1 MPNETLA
8 CPLPDYALPR
18 AAEVDSRTLPRPAG
32 DARAMWPRRILVAS
46 DASAASDAAIL
57 AARVLAERS
66 GASVEMA
73 AVYSPRIPL
82 PASPE
87 RRGFEQCETPE
98 RSEAAALLRSVR
110 KQRRRSVPERRDWP
124 LRLGVGDAGT
134 MIVRLANAAASDLVV
149 LGIGELD
156 PADRRYAGHTAACV
170 ARYLETA
177 LFAAAPGCEVP
188 VRCVVALPE
197 GRTHAPTLRAAVGC
211 LPSGSHLWIVV
222 PSESSTQAPDRVQS
236 ESAHE
241 LVANACGPDLAGQ
254 VDALDLVRVDVAGEM
269 LAGVLRVI
277 DDVKAQLIAVPNRGD
292 PGAVR
297 AFLEN
302 LAEPLLLATRCS
314 VLIVPD
320 ERTAAA

>member
-1 MPNETLA
+1 MPKETLA
-8 CPLPDYALPR
+8 CPLPAYALPR
-18 AAEVDSRTLPRPAG
+18 AAEVDTRTLARPAG

-46 DASAASDAAIL
+46 DASSASDAAIV
-57 AARVLAERS
+57 ATRILAERS

-87 RRGFEQCETPE
+87 RRGFEQCEMPE
-98 RSEAAALLRSVR
+98 RSEAAALLRAVR
-110 KQRRRSVPERRDWP
+110 KQRRRSVPERSDWP
-124 LRLGVGDAGT
+124 LRLGVGDVGT

-149 LGIGELD
+149 LGVGERDL
-156 PADRRYAGHTAACV
+156 AVYAGHTAACV
-170 ARYLETA
+170 ARYLETPLLA
-177 LFAAAPGCEVP
+177 VVPGCEAP
-188 VRCVVALPE
+188 SRCVVALPD
-197 GRTHAPTLRAAVGC
+197 GRTHAATLRAAVGC
-211 LPSGSHLWIVV
+211 LPSGAHVWIVV
-222 PSESSTQAPDRVQS
+222 PNESSTQTPDRVRS

-241 LVANACGPDLAGQ
+241 LVARACEPELAGH

-269 LAGVLRVI
+269 LAGILRVI
-277 DDVKAQLIAVPNRGD
+277 NDVNAQLIAVPNRGE

-320 ERTAAA
+320 ERAAAA